1 MYRIA
6 LKMLFGD
13 RAKYFMLASALS
25 FCALLMTQQ
34 ASVFCGLMLWTTAT
48 LRNTDVP
55 VWVMDPNV
63 EQVNEA
69 KPLLDTD
76 LARVRSVEGVAWA
89 VPYYFSIQQ
98 ARLYDGKFKSIQLIG
113 LDNHTLIGAP
123 PKMMEGELKK
133 LHQSNAV
140 LIDKV
145 GLDRLNKGN
154 PNPLK
159 LGDSFEIN
167 DHRVKIVGIVDAA
180 RSFFGNPLIYT
191 TYERALEVA
200 PKVRK
205 NLSFILVQTQPG
217 YSPEKVA
224 DQIRIDTGLKALA
237 NHDFFWK
244 TIKWYIDNT
253 GIPIAYGTTIALGF
267 IVGVA
272 VAGQTFYAFILDNL
286 GNLGALKAMG
296 AGAKL
301 LRRMLVLQAMV
312 VGLIGYGVGLGLASL
327 FGVVA
332 VSTGAVPFY
341 MPYVIPIFTLISIL
355 IICMIS
361 ATIAIRKVNRLEA
374 AEVFRV

>member
-244 TIKWYIDNT
+244 TINESN
-253 GIPIAYGTTIALGF
+253 F
-267 IVGVA
+267 VGKNVMR
-272 VAGQTFYAFILDNL
+272 G
-286 GNLGALKAMG
+286 
-296 AGAKL
+296 
-301 LRRMLVLQAMV
+301 R
-312 VGLIGYGVGLGLASL
+312 LICK
-327 FGVVA
+327 
-332 VSTGAVPFY
+332 
-341 MPYVIPIFTLISIL
+341 IS
-355 IICMIS
+355 
-361 ATIAIRKVNRLEA
+361 
-374 AEVFRV
+374 